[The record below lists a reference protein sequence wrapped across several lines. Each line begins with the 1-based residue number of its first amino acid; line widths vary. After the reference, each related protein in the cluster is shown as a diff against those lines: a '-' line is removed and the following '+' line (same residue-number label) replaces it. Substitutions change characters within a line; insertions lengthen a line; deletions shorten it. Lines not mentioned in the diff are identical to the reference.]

1 MRNFDFYSPTYFVF
15 GKDREAETGRYVKR
29 FGGSRVLVVYGG
41 QSAKRSGLLDRIM
54 ACLKEENLY
63 AVELG
68 GVKPNPRSGLVYE
81 GIDLCRREKIDFILA
96 VGGGSVIDTAKAI
109 AIGVPYDGDFWDF
122 FSGKVPEQALPVGT
136 VLTIAASGSEGSPD
150 SIITNE
156 KTLEKNG
163 AEADCLRPCF
173 SVLDPAL
180 TESLPAYQTACG
192 ITDIMAHTFERYF
205 TNTPDVE
212 VTDRMLEGVL
222 LAMLHEGRRV
232 MEDPHNYEARANIMW
247 AGMVCHNDIM
257 GVGRQQDW
265 NSHHLEHVLSA
276 KYDCAHG
283 AGLAV
288 IMPAWMRYCAE
299 HGGEKRLA
307 QMAVRVFGCQMD
319 FDDPKRTAL
328 EGIEAFRAFLRSIG
342 MPLTFAEIGAD
353 PADIPELGGLNQIG
367 DAQAG
372 AEIYTYDPEKLN
384 SASMPGVQEDIQS
397 FERLTTTLEIDQQ
410 GYPSSFTEDGSV
422 VTAAGEVMDFSVR
435 IDISDINDVY
445 DVQNPVGEIY
455 KKGEKP
461 AENSESSGN
470 SESSESSE
478 N

>member
-1 MRNFDFYSPTYFVF
+1 MNNFTFYAPTMFAF
-15 GKDREAETGRYVKR
+15 GQGEASRVGALVRQ
-29 FGGSRVLVVYGG
+29 FGGSKVLLVAGG
-41 QSAKRSGLLDRIM
+41 GSVKKNGAYDAAAAS
-54 ACLKEENLY
+54 LKE
-63 AVELG
+63 AGIPWCELW
-68 GVKPNPRSGLVYE
+68 GVQANPRSGKVYE
-81 GIDLCRREKIDFILA
+81 GIELARTEGADFLLA
-96 VGGGSVIDTAKAI
+96 IGGGSVIDTAKAI

-288 IMPAWMRYCAE
+288 IMPAWMHYCAE

-353 PADIPELGGLNQIG
+353 PADIPELVEMNHIG
-367 DAQAG
+367 DGKTGGYIGLDRQAHFD
-372 AEIYTYDPEKLN
+372 IYNL
-384 SASMPGVQEDIQS
+384 
-397 FERLTTTLEIDQQ
+397 
-410 GYPSSFTEDGSV
+410 
-422 VTAAGEVMDFSVR
+422 AAGSCVPET
-435 IDISDINDVY
+435 
-445 DVQNPVGEIY
+445 
-455 KKGEKP
+455 
-461 AENSESSGN
+461 
-470 SESSESSE
+470 
-478 N
+478 

>member
-1 MRNFDFYSPTYFVF
+1 MNNFTFYSPTMFAF
-15 GKDREAETGRYVKR
+15 GQGEASRVGALVRQ
-29 FGGSRVLVVYGG
+29 FGGSKVLLVAGG
-41 QSAKRSGLLDRIM
+41 GSVKKNGAYDAVAAS
-54 ACLKEENLY
+54 LKE
-63 AVELG
+63 AGFPWCELW
-68 GVKPNPRSGLVYE
+68 GVQANPRSGKVYE
-81 GIDLCRREKIDFILA
+81 GIDLARTEGVDFLLA
-96 VGGGSVIDTAKAI
+96 IGGGSVIDTAKAI
-109 AIGVPYDGDFWDF
+109 GMGVPYDGDFWDF

-353 PADIPELGGLNQIG
+353 PADIPELVEMNHIG
-367 DAQAG
+367 DGKTGGYIGLDKQAHFD
-372 AEIYTYDPEKLN
+372 IYNL
-384 SASMPGVQEDIQS
+384 
-397 FERLTTTLEIDQQ
+397 
-410 GYPSSFTEDGSV
+410 
-422 VTAAGEVMDFSVR
+422 AAGSCVPET
-435 IDISDINDVY
+435 
-445 DVQNPVGEIY
+445 
-455 KKGEKP
+455 
-461 AENSESSGN
+461 
-470 SESSESSE
+470 
-478 N
+478 